1 MMVIKKEENNG
12 TMSYSG
18 ATFELLDYFAKA
30 LDIRQDHYYSIF
42 TYN

>member
-1 MMVIKKEENNG
+1 MMVVKKEEKG
-12 TMSYSG
+12 AMSYSG